1 MNGKGK
7 MKRQLN
13 IILIITLL
21 FTACSS
27 SKPQEDVDLQVQ
39 FDKAKISLE
48 KKRYLRAQ
56 EEFNTIAIKGLH
68 TDLGDDA
75 QFYLAES
82 YFLNKEYVLAIA
94 EYDRL
99 IRRMGFSEFVQ
110 KARWRIC
117 QCYVEQSP
125 KFYHEQHSTD
135 NALSKL
141 QEFLDDYPNSE
152 FAEEA
157 METIGELRNKLAKKL
172 YETGRLYIKMEEY
185 ESAIIAYED
194 LLSKYYDTD
203 FVSDSHVQII
213 KCYTL
218 SDDLDKAKQYYL
230 DNKKQI
236 IKADQLAK
244 AEKLVNKNR

>member
-1 MNGKGK
+1 MNGKEK
-7 MKRQLN
+7 MKIQLS
-13 IILIITLL
+13 IILIFIFL

-27 SKPQEDVDLQVQ
+27 SKPQDELDIQVQ
-39 FDKAKISLE
+39 FDKAMKSLE

-56 EEFNTIAIKGLH
+56 EEFYTVAIKGLS

-75 QFYLAES
+75 QFYLGES
-82 YFLNKEYVLAIA
+82 YFLNKEYILAIA

-99 IRRMGFSEFVQ
+99 IRRMGFSEYVQ

-117 QCYVEQSP
+117 QCYVKQSP
-125 KFYHEQHSTD
+125 KFYHEQSSTE

-141 QEFLDDYPNSE
+141 QEFVDDYPNSE

-157 METIGELRNKLAKKL
+157 IETIGELRNKLAKKL

-185 ESAIIAYED
+185 ESAIIAYQD

-213 KCYTL
+213 KCFKRAGE
-218 SDDLDKAKQYYL
+218 LDKARKYYF

-244 AEKLVNKNR
+244 AEKLINSDR